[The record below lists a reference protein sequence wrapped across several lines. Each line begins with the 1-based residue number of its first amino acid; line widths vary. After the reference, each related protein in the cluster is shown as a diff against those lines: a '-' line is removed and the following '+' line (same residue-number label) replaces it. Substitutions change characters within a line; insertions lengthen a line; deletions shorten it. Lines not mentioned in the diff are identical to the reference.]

1 MLKTVWFARFDEK
14 ADRNEARR
22 RWTECCSALLGE
34 QPGVVRAVQNLSLD
48 PDQADARPGF
58 DAFLAVWWSDR
69 STYKEA
75 VTAPEWEAGLSRIDD
90 ALDREWMLGRSAEV
104 NEHVMRVGLGASAD
118 GISTPKPGALK
129 MVGLVGYLPQLA
141 RTEASEHWLHQHGEL
156 ALAVD
161 KIGHYVQNHAKRQTA
176 STAAGTLRFDGYSEA
191 WFVDADALDEAL
203 TSHAWSELAA
213 DSPNLFNRDVFLSA
227 AVEER
232 ALR

>member
-104 NEHVMRVGLGASAD
+104 DEHVMRVGLGDLPTASAHPSPARSRWS
-118 GISTPKPGALK
+118 GSWATFRNSRAPRQASTGFTN
-129 MVGLVGYLPQLA
+129 MG
-141 RTEASEHWLHQHGEL
+141 L

-161 KIGHYVQNHAKRQTA
+161 KIGHYVQNRRQA
-176 STAAGTLRFDGYSEA
+176 PDGGARGSRTLRFDGYRRPG
-191 WFVDADALDEAL
+191 L
-203 TSHAWSELAA
+203 
-213 DSPNLFNRDVFLSA
+213 
-227 AVEER
+227 
-232 ALR
+232 